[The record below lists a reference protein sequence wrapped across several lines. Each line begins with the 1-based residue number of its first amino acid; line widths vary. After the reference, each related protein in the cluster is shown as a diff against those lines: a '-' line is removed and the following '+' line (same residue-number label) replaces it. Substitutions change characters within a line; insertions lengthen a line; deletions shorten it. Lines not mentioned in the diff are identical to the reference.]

1 MAEKRDYY
9 EVLGVQKG
17 CSEDEL
23 KKAYRQMAKKYHPDL
38 NPGDKDAEEKF
49 KEVNEAYE
57 VLSDPQKRSRY
68 DQFGH
73 AGVDPSFGGGAG
85 GAGGYG
91 DFSGFD
97 MGDLGDIFE
106 GFFGGFGGGS
116 SRRSNPN
123 APRRGSDI
131 RTQVSISFFEA
142 CSGIG
147 KKVTVSKMESCDA
160 CHGTG
165 AENGTAMKICPDCNG
180 TGQVRVQ
187 QRTPF
192 GVVNAQ
198 HPCDHCGGRGKIIEK
213 SCPKCGG
220 RGYQNVSKTVEI
232 QIPAGI
238 DDGQTLSVRGQ
249 GNAGANGGPAGDLLV
264 MVTVRPDSL
273 FTRKD
278 YDIYCEMPV
287 SFYQAVTGDELTVP
301 TIDGNVKYNLPAGT
315 QPGTVFRLRGKG
327 VQRLNGRGRGDQY
340 VTVTIDVPKN
350 LTRAQLDKLKEFDDA
365 VTDKQTAKKK
375 KFSDKIKEMFEGREN
390 P

>member
-198 HPCDHCGGRGKIIEK
+198 RPCDH
-213 SCPKCGG
+213 CGG

>member
-198 HPCDHCGGRGKIIEK
+198 RPCDRCGGRGKIIEK
-213 SCPKCGG
+213 TCPKCSG

>member
-198 HPCDHCGGRGKIIEK
+198 RPCDHCGGRGKIIEK

-315 QPGTVFRLRGKG
+315 QPGTVFRLRGTG

>member
-1 MAEKRDYY
+1 MAGKRDYY
-9 EVLGVQKG
+9 EVLGIDRNADDA
-17 CSEDEL
+17 SI
-23 KKAYRQMAKKYHPDL
+23 KKAYRKMAKKYHPDL

-198 HPCDHCGGRGKIIEK
+198 RPCDHCGGRGKIIEK